1 MPLDA
6 VYLSLLQQELSG
18 AMTGG
23 RIDKIHQPA
32 RHELLLSL
40 RTPGGAVRLLLS
52 ANPAAPRAQL
62 TQLSR
67 ENPAEAP
74 MFCML
79 LRKHLSGGRFLRVE
93 QPPAERL
100 LLFTFEALDELGD
113 PVEKRLVLELMGR
126 HANLL
131 LLDAEGRILDCMRR
145 VDADVSA
152 ERQLLPG
159 MFYRLPSD
167 QGKQNPFALTEADKS
182 RLLAH
187 IPREKSMER
196 FLVETF
202 AGISPLV
209 ARELALEVGGA
220 VDAPLGAQGEALLA
234 ALDSMISAVQRGAAL
249 PYLLLRDGKPADF
262 SFRPILQYGPQAELR
277 QMERFSALLDV
288 FYVDKDRTERVRQK
302 GQDLLRSVTTAR
314 DRTARKLGFQ
324 RKELQDTHNR
334 ETLRRAGDLIT
345 ANLYRM
351 EKGMTTLETENFYDP
366 ENAKISIRLDPL
378 RSPQQNAARY
388 YKDYNRAK
396 TAEQMLTEQITKG
409 EAELSYLQSVLESLA
424 RAEGERDLEEIRQ
437 ELEEGGYIRR
447 RAKVKGRIKR
457 PAMKPLE
464 FTTASGLRISVGRNN
479 LQNDALTCK
488 LAGRNDLW
496 FHVKDSH
503 GAHVILW
510 TEGKQAD
517 AQSLTQAAK
526 LAAYYSQSRQSG
538 KVAVDYAAVK
548 YVKKPAGAKPGMVI
562 YDHYETAYVA
572 PEDGKEHASFVSD

>member
-6 VYLSLLQQELSG
+6 VYLTLLQEELRE
-18 AMTGG
+18 ALKGG

-40 RTPGGAVRLLLS
+40 RTPGGAVRLLLC
-52 ANPAAPRAQL
+52 ANPAAPRAQI
-62 TQLSR
+62 TGITR

-79 LRKHLSGGRFLRVE
+79 LRKHLSGGRFLRLE
-93 QPPAERL
+93 QPPLERL
-100 LLFTFEALDELGD
+100 LIFCFEALDELGD

-131 LLDAEGRILDCMRR
+131 LLDAEGRILDCLRR
-145 VDADVSA
+145 VDVDMSA
-152 ERQLLPG
+152 ERQLMPG
-159 MFYRLPSD
+159 MFYRLPTD
-167 QGKQNPFALTEADKS
+167 QGKQNPALLTETDKV

-187 IPREKSMER
+187 IPREKPMDR

-202 AGISPLV
+202 GGLSPLV
-209 ARELALEVGGA
+209 ARELALEVAGA
-220 VDAPLGAQGEALLA
+220 VDAPVGDQGEALLT
-234 ALDSMISAVQRGAAL
+234 ALQQMFQAVKSGQCA
-249 PYLLLRDGKPADF
+249 PYLLLREGKPADF
-262 SFRPILQYGPQAELR
+262 SFRPILQYGPQVELR
-277 QMERFSALLDV
+277 RMESFSQLLDA
-288 FYVDKDRTERVRQK
+288 FYVEKDRTERVRQK
-302 GQDLLRSVTTAR
+302 GQDLIRSVTTAR

-324 RKELQDTHNR
+324 RKELLDTQDR
-334 ETLRRAGDLIT
+334 ESLRQAGDLIT

-351 EKGMTTLETENFYDP
+351 EKGMTQLETENFYDP
-366 ENAKISIRLDPL
+366 ANAVISIRLDPL

-396 TAEQMLTEQITKG
+396 TAEQMLTEQIAKG
-409 EAELSYLQSVLESLA
+409 ETELLYLQSVLETLA
-424 RAEGERDLEEIRQ
+424 RATGERDLEEIRQ
-437 ELEEGGYIRR
+437 ELEQGAYIRR
-447 RAKVKGRIKR
+447 RSKVKGRVKR

-464 FTTASGLRISVGRNN
+464 FTTEAGLRISVGRNN

-510 TEGKQAD
+510 TEGQAVD
-517 AQSLTQAAK
+517 AQSLTQAAR
-526 LAAYYSQSRQSG
+526 LAAYYSQSRQST

-562 YDHYETAYVA
+562 YDRYETAYVNPA
-572 PEDGKEHASFVSD
+572 ELGGME